1 MVHSKKKKKSL
12 KYDTNEPVCKTETDT
27 WAQRTDLCLPSGRGF
42 GRMRL
47 ADVNFYIWNGQ
58 TRAHCVAQI
67 TICNTL

>member
-1 MVHSKKKKKSL
+1 MVHSKKKQSL

-47 ADVNFYIWNGQ
+47 ADANYYLDLIKNKVILYSIGNCIQ
-58 TRAHCVAQI
+58 
-67 TICNTL
+67 